1 MSALLVSDV
10 RFAIE
15 ELGVWSKIAA
25 PAPHGKAGAR
35 AVYVLDDDA
44 RVRSS
49 VVYILADGGYQPV
62 EFSEPAPMLE
72 QLKLVVPEIIVLD
85 LALGKSDA
93 VDVMRHLVDLKF
105 AGKILLIS
113 GRDEITLNEIQGIG
127 ERHGL
132 SMLPSL
138 RKPFRAVELTSRLS
152 SRTVAVDQAPT
163 RTPGEKITVDLLT
176 AINSDWLELW
186 YQPKIDL
193 RSFVV
198 CGAEA
203 LLRARHPV
211 HEILTPAA
219 LIPPAGSVLHQPLAK
234 FVIRRTMQD
243 WRFFA
248 GCGMP
253 LKLAINMPV
262 SVINAPDFMSGLREQ
277 LPTDTQFPGLVIE
290 VTEDEVI
297 RDLQWIR
304 EVSTQLKLYD
314 VGISIDDFGT
324 AHSSLSRLLELPCVE
339 LKLDRS
345 FVANC
350 AFEPLKYAV
359 CQTVVDL
366 AHRVGSRVCAE
377 GVEKVEDLM
386 AVIRMGCDTAQGYI
400 FAKAMPPGSFATDI
414 IARRAELAE
423 RFAQLAQARQTAV
436 ISASDRFA

>member
-1 MSALLVSDV
+1 MSSEIV
-10 RFAIE
+10 
-15 ELGVWSKIAA
+15 A
-25 PAPHGKAGAR
+25 PAPRGKTGAR

-105 AGKILLIS
+105 AGKLLLIS

-262 SVINAPDFMSGLREQ
+262 SVINAPDFMSSLREQ
-277 LPTDTQFPGLVIE
+277 LPTDTQFPGLIIE

-297 RDLQWIR
+297 RDLQWIH

-400 FAKAMPPGSFATDI
+400 FAKAMPPGTFATDI

-423 RFAQLAQARQTAV
+423 RFAHLAQARQTAV
-436 ISASDRFA
+436 IPASDRFA

>member
-1 MSALLVSDV
+1 M
-10 RFAIE
+10 
-15 ELGVWSKIAA
+15 SKIAA

-49 VVYILADGGYQPV
+49 VVYILTGGGYQPV

-152 SRTVAVDQAPT
+152 SRTVAVDRAPTT
-163 RTPGEKITVDLLT
+163 RTPDEKITVDLLT
-176 AINSDWLELW
+176 AINSGWLELW

-193 RSFVV
+193 QSFVV

-234 FVIRRTMQD
+234 FVIRRTMLD

-262 SVINAPDFMSGLREQ
+262 SVINAPDFMSSLREQ

-297 RDLQWIR
+297 RDLQWIH

-350 AFEPLKYAV
+350 AFEPLKYAL

-423 RFAQLAQARQTAV
+423 RFAHLAQARQTAV
-436 ISASDRFA
+436 MPASDRFA

>member
-1 MSALLVSDV
+1 MS
-10 RFAIE
+10 R
-15 ELGVWSKIAA
+15 IAV
-25 PAPHGKAGAR
+25 PGPHAKAGSR

-49 VVYILADGGYQPV
+49 VVYILANGGYQAV
-62 EFSEPAPMLE
+62 GFSEPAPMLDR
-72 QLKLVVPEIIVLD
+72 LKLVAPEVIVLD

-93 VDVMRHLVDLKF
+93 VDVMRQLVELKF

-127 ERHGL
+127 VRHGL

-138 RKPFRAVELTSRLS
+138 CKPFRADELTSRLT
-152 SRTVAVDQAPT
+152 SRTVAVDNAPTT
-163 RTPGEKITVDLLT
+163 RTPSEKITVDLLT
-176 AINSDWLELW
+176 AIDSGWLELW

-193 RSFVV
+193 QSFVV

-211 HEILTPAA
+211 HEILPPAA
-219 LIPPAGSVLHQPLAK
+219 LIPPAGSVLHQTLAK
-234 FVIRRTMQD
+234 FVIHRTIGD

-253 LKLAINMPV
+253 LKLAINLPV
-262 SVINAPDFMSGLREQ
+262 SVIGAPDFMSSLREQ
-277 LPTDTQFPGLVIE
+277 LPTDPQFPGLVIE

-377 GVEKVEDLM
+377 GVETVEDLM

-400 FAKAMPPGSFATDI
+400 FAKPMPPDTFATDI
-414 IARRAELAE
+414 IARRAELAQQ
-423 RFAQLAQARQTAV
+423 FAHLAQARPTAV
-436 ISASDRFA
+436 IPASDRSA

>member
-1 MSALLVSDV
+1 MS
-10 RFAIE
+10 
-15 ELGVWSKIAA
+15 SKIAA
-25 PAPHGKAGAR
+25 PAPHGKTGAR

-176 AINSDWLELW
+176 AIDSGWLELW

-253 LKLAINMPV
+253 LKLSINLPV

-277 LPTDTQFPGLVIE
+277 LPTDTQFPGLIIE

-423 RFAQLAQARQTAV
+423 RFAHLAQARQTAV
-436 ISASDRFA
+436 TPASDRFA

>member
-1 MSALLVSDV
+1 M
-10 RFAIE
+10 
-15 ELGVWSKIAA
+15 SKIAA
-25 PAPHGKAGAR
+25 PAPHGKAGTR

-113 GRDEITLNEIQGIG
+113 GRDEITLNQIQGIG

-132 SMLPSL
+132 SMLLSL
-138 RKPFRAVELTSRLS
+138 RKPFRAAELTSRLS

-176 AINSDWLELW
+176 AIDSGWLELW

-253 LKLAINMPV
+253 LKLSINMPV
-262 SVINAPDFMSGLREQ
+262 SVINAPDFMSDLREQ
-277 LPTDTQFPGLVIE
+277 LPTDTQFPGLIIE

-314 VGISIDDFGT
+314 VGISVDDFGT

-386 AVIRMGCDTAQGYI
+386 AIIRMGCDTAQGYI
-400 FAKAMPPGSFATDI
+400 FAKAMPPGTFATDI

-423 RFAQLAQARQTAV
+423 RFAHLAQARQTAL

>member
-1 MSALLVSDV
+1 LQP
-10 RFAIE
+10 R
-15 ELGVWSKIAA
+15 
-25 PAPHGKAGAR
+25 PPHGKAGAR

-93 VDVMRHLVDLKF
+93 VDVMRHLVDLEF

-176 AINSDWLELW
+176 AIDSGWLELW

-253 LKLAINMPV
+253 LKLSINMPV
-262 SVINAPDFMSGLREQ
+262 SVINAPDFMSDLREQ

-423 RFAQLAQARQTAV
+423 RFAHLAQARETAA

>member
-1 MSALLVSDV
+1 MTSNSLPQKTRHMETLW
-10 RFAIE
+10 I
-15 ELGVWSKIAA
+15 
-25 PAPHGKAGAR
+25 PM
-35 AVYVLDDDA
+35 
-44 RVRSS
+44 
-49 VVYILADGGYQPV
+49 ADGGYQPV
-62 EFSEPAPMLE
+62 EFSEPAPMLD
-72 QLKLVVPEIIVLD
+72 QLKLAVPEIIVLD

-93 VDVMRHLVDLKF
+93 VDVMRHLVDLEF

-113 GRDEITLNEIQGIG
+113 GRDEVTLHEIQGIG

-176 AINSDWLELW
+176 AIDSGWLELW

-234 FVIRRTMQD
+234 FVIRRTMLD

-248 GCGMP
+248 DCGMP
-253 LKLAINMPV
+253 LKLAINLPV

-423 RFAQLAQARQTAV
+423 RFAHLAQPRQTAV
-436 ISASDRFA
+436 TPASDRFG

>member
-1 MSALLVSDV
+1 
-10 RFAIE
+10 
-15 ELGVWSKIAA
+15 
-25 PAPHGKAGAR
+25 
-35 AVYVLDDDA
+35 
-44 RVRSS
+44 
-49 VVYILADGGYQPV
+49 
-62 EFSEPAPMLE
+62 MLE

-105 AGKILLIS
+105 VGKILLIS
-113 GRDEITLNEIQGIG
+113 GRDEITLKEIQGIG

-152 SRTVAVDQAPT
+152 SRTAAVDQAPT

-176 AINSDWLELW
+176 AIDSGWLELW

-253 LKLAINMPV
+253 LKLSINMPV

-386 AVIRMGCDTAQGYI
+386 AIIRMGCDTAQGYI
-400 FAKAMPPGSFATDI
+400 FAQAMPPGSFATDI

-423 RFAQLAQARQTAV
+423 RFAHLAQPRQTAV
-436 ISASDRFA
+436 TPASDRFG

>member
-1 MSALLVSDV
+1 MS
-10 RFAIE
+10 
-15 ELGVWSKIAA
+15 SKIAA

-105 AGKILLIS
+105 VGKILLIS

-176 AINSDWLELW
+176 AIDSGWLELW

-253 LKLAINMPV
+253 LKLSINMPV

-386 AVIRMGCDTAQGYI
+386 AIIRMGCDTAQGYI

-423 RFAQLAQARQTAV
+423 RFAHLAQARQTAV

>member
-1 MSALLVSDV
+1 MS
-10 RFAIE
+10 
-15 ELGVWSKIAA
+15 SKIEA
-25 PAPHGKAGAR
+25 PAPHGKAGTR

-49 VVYILADGGYQPV
+49 IVRILTGGGYRPV
-62 EFSEPAPMLE
+62 EFSEPVPMLE
-72 QLKLVVPEIIVLD
+72 QLKLVAPEIIVLD

-93 VDVMRHLVDLKF
+93 VDVMRHLADLKF

-113 GRDEITLNEIQGIG
+113 GRDEITLHEIQGIG
-127 ERHGL
+127 ERLGL

-138 RKPFRAVELTSRLS
+138 RKPFRAAELIIGLN
-152 SRTVAVDQAPT
+152 SRTVAVDRAPTT
-163 RTPGEKITVDLLT
+163 RTPDEKITVDLLT
-176 AINSDWLELW
+176 AINSGWLELW

-193 RSFVV
+193 QSFVV

-211 HEILTPAA
+211 HEILTPAV

-234 FVIRRTMQD
+234 FVIRRAMLD
-243 WRFFA
+243 WRLFA
-248 GCGMP
+248 DCGMP

-262 SVINAPDFMSGLREQ
+262 SVINAPDFMSSLREQ

-297 RDLQWIR
+297 RDLQWIH

-350 AFEPLKYAV
+350 AFEPLKYAL

-377 GVEKVEDLM
+377 GIEKVEDLM

-400 FAKAMPPGSFATDI
+400 FAKAMPPGTFATDI

-423 RFAQLAQARQTAV
+423 RFAHLAQARQAAV
-436 ISASDRFA
+436 IPASDRFA

>member
-1 MSALLVSDV
+1 MST
-10 RFAIE
+10 R
-15 ELGVWSKIAA
+15 
-25 PAPHGKAGAR
+25 APHGKTGAR

-62 EFSEPAPMLE
+62 EFSEPTPMLE

-138 RKPFRAVELTSRLS
+138 RKPFRAAELTSRLS

-176 AINSDWLELW
+176 AIDSGWLELW
-186 YQPKIDL
+186 YQPKVDL
-193 RSFVV
+193 QSFVV

-253 LKLAINMPV
+253 LKLSINLPV

-277 LPTDTQFPGLVIE
+277 LPTDTQFPGLIIE

-314 VGISIDDFGT
+314 VGISVDDFGT

-423 RFAQLAQARQTAV
+423 RFAHLAQARQTTV
-436 ISASDRFA
+436 TPASDRFA

>member
-1 MSALLVSDV
+1 
-10 RFAIE
+10 
-15 ELGVWSKIAA
+15 
-25 PAPHGKAGAR
+25 
-35 AVYVLDDDA
+35 
-44 RVRSS
+44 
-49 VVYILADGGYQPV
+49 
-62 EFSEPAPMLE
+62 MLE

-152 SRTVAVDQAPT
+152 SRTAAVDQAPT

-176 AINSDWLELW
+176 AIDSGWLELW

-253 LKLAINMPV
+253 LKLSINMPV

-277 LPTDTQFPGLVIE
+277 LPTDTQFPGLIIE

-314 VGISIDDFGT
+314 VGISVDDFGT

-423 RFAQLAQARQTAV
+423 RFAHLAQARQTTV
-436 ISASDRFA
+436 TPASDRFG

>member
-1 MSALLVSDV
+1 M
-10 RFAIE
+10 
-15 ELGVWSKIAA
+15 SKIAA

-176 AINSDWLELW
+176 AIDSGWLELW

-262 SVINAPDFMSGLREQ
+262 SVINAPDFMSSLREQ
-277 LPTDTQFPGLVIE
+277 LPTDTQFPGLIIE

-314 VGISIDDFGT
+314 VGISVDDFGT

-423 RFAQLAQARQTAV
+423 RFAHLAQARQTTV
-436 ISASDRFA
+436 TPASDRFA

>member
-1 MSALLVSDV
+1 MS
-10 RFAIE
+10 
-15 ELGVWSKIAA
+15 SKIAA

-105 AGKILLIS
+105 VGKILLIS

-176 AINSDWLELW
+176 AIDSGWLELW

-211 HEILTPAA
+211 HEILMPAV

-253 LKLAINMPV
+253 LKLAINLPV

-423 RFAQLAQARQTAV
+423 RFAHLAQARQTTV
-436 ISASDRFA
+436 TPASDRFA

>member
-1 MSALLVSDV
+1 M
-10 RFAIE
+10 
-15 ELGVWSKIAA
+15 SKIAA

-176 AINSDWLELW
+176 AIDSDWLELW

-253 LKLAINMPV
+253 LKLSINMPV
-262 SVINAPDFMSGLREQ
+262 SVINAPDFMSDLREQ

-297 RDLQWIR
+297 RDPQWIH

-423 RFAQLAQARQTAV
+423 RFAHLAQARQTAV

>member
-1 MSALLVSDV
+1 M
-10 RFAIE
+10 
-15 ELGVWSKIAA
+15 SKIAA
-25 PAPHGKAGAR
+25 PAPYGKTGAR

-253 LKLAINMPV
+253 LKLSINMPV
-262 SVINAPDFMSGLREQ
+262 SVINAPDFMSSLRQQ

-297 RDLQWIR
+297 RDPQWIH

-386 AVIRMGCDTAQGYI
+386 AVIHMGCDTAQGYI
-400 FAKAMPPGSFATDI
+400 FAQAMPPGSFATDI

-423 RFAQLAQARQTAV
+423 RFAHLAQARQTAV
-436 ISASDRFA
+436 TPASDRLG

>member
-1 MSALLVSDV
+1 M
-10 RFAIE
+10 
-15 ELGVWSKIAA
+15 SKIAA

-49 VVYILADGGYQPV
+49 VVYILADSGYQPV

-163 RTPGEKITVDLLT
+163 RTPAERITVDLLT
-176 AINSDWLELW
+176 AIDSDWLELW

-219 LIPPAGSVLHQPLAK
+219 FIPPAGSVLHQPLAK

-253 LKLAINMPV
+253 LKLSINMPV
-262 SVINAPDFMSGLREQ
+262 SVINAPDFMSSLREQ
-277 LPTDTQFPGLVIE
+277 LPTDTQFPGLIIE

-297 RDLQWIR
+297 RDLQRIH

-314 VGISIDDFGT
+314 VGISMDDFGT

-414 IARRAELAE
+414 IAQRAELAE
-423 RFAQLAQARQTAV
+423 RFAHLAQARQTAV
-436 ISASDRFA
+436 TPASDRFA

>member
-1 MSALLVSDV
+1 
-10 RFAIE
+10 
-15 ELGVWSKIAA
+15 
-25 PAPHGKAGAR
+25 
-35 AVYVLDDDA
+35 
-44 RVRSS
+44 
-49 VVYILADGGYQPV
+49 
-62 EFSEPAPMLE
+62 
-72 QLKLVVPEIIVLD
+72 
-85 LALGKSDA
+85 
-93 VDVMRHLVDLKF
+93 
-105 AGKILLIS
+105 
-113 GRDEITLNEIQGIG
+113 
-127 ERHGL
+127 
-132 SMLPSL
+132 MLPSL
-138 RKPFRAVELTSRLS
+138 RKPFRAGELTSRLS
-152 SRTVAVDQAPT
+152 SRTVAVDRAPTT
-163 RTPGEKITVDLLT
+163 RTPDEKITVDLLT
-176 AINSDWLELW
+176 AIDSGWLELW

-193 RSFVV
+193 QSFVV

-211 HEILTPAA
+211 HEILTPAV

-234 FVIRRTMQD
+234 FVIRRAMLD

-248 GCGMP
+248 DCGMP

-262 SVINAPDFMSGLREQ
+262 SVINAPDFMSSLREQ

-297 RDLQWIR
+297 RDLQWIH

-400 FAKAMPPGSFATDI
+400 FAKAMPPGTFATDI

-423 RFAQLAQARQTAV
+423 RFAHLRRL
-436 ISASDRFA
+436 DRPRSSQRPTDLRSPR

>member
-1 MSALLVSDV
+1 MS
-10 RFAIE
+10 
-15 ELGVWSKIAA
+15 SKIAA
-25 PAPHGKAGAR
+25 PPPHGKAGAR

-93 VDVMRHLVDLKF
+93 VDVMRHLVDLEF

-176 AINSDWLELW
+176 AIDSGWLELW

-193 RSFVV
+193 RSFAV

-234 FVIRRTMQD
+234 FVIRRAMLD

-253 LKLAINMPV
+253 LKLSINMPV
-262 SVINAPDFMSGLREQ
+262 SVINAPDFMSSLREQ

-297 RDLQWIR
+297 RDPQWIH

-386 AVIRMGCDTAQGYI
+386 AIIRMGCDTAQGYI

-423 RFAQLAQARQTAV
+423 RFAHLAQPRQTAV
-436 ISASDRFA
+436 TLASDRFG

>member
-1 MSALLVSDV
+1 M
-10 RFAIE
+10 
-15 ELGVWSKIAA
+15 SKIAA
-25 PAPHGKAGAR
+25 TAPRGKAGAG

-44 RVRSS
+44 LVRSS
-49 VVYILADGGYQPV
+49 IVCILTGGGYRPV

-72 QLKLVVPEIIVLD
+72 QLKLVAPEIIVLD

-105 AGKILLIS
+105 TGKILLIS
-113 GRDEITLNEIQGIG
+113 GRDEITLHEIQGIG

-138 RKPFRAVELTSRLS
+138 RKPFRAAELISGLS
-152 SRTVAVDQAPT
+152 SRTVAVDRAPTT
-163 RTPGEKITVDLLT
+163 RTPGEKITIDLLT
-176 AINSDWLELW
+176 AINSGWLELW

-193 RSFVV
+193 QSFVV

-211 HEILTPAA
+211 HEILTPAV

-234 FVIRRTMQD
+234 FVIRRAMLD

-253 LKLAINMPV
+253 LKLSINMPV
-262 SVINAPDFMSGLREQ
+262 SVINAPDFMSSLREQ

-297 RDLQWIR
+297 RDLQWIH

-350 AFEPLKYAV
+350 AFEPLKYAL

-366 AHRVGSRVCAE
+366 AHRVGGRVCAE

-400 FAKAMPPGSFATDI
+400 FAKAMPPGTFATDI

-423 RFAQLAQARQTAV
+423 RFAHLAQARQAV
-436 ISASDRFA
+436 VIPASDRIA

>member
-1 MSALLVSDV
+1 M
-10 RFAIE
+10 
-15 ELGVWSKIAA
+15 SKIAA

-49 VVYILADGGYQPV
+49 VVCILADGGYQPV
-62 EFSEPAPMLE
+62 EFSEPAPMLD
-72 QLKLVVPEIIVLD
+72 QLKLAVPEIIVLD

-138 RKPFRAVELTSRLS
+138 RKPFRAAELTSRLS

-176 AINSDWLELW
+176 AIDSGWLELW

-248 GCGMP
+248 GCGMA
-253 LKLAINMPV
+253 LKLSINLPV

-386 AVIRMGCDTAQGYI
+386 AVIHMGCDTAQGYI
-400 FAKAMPPGSFATDI
+400 FAQAMPPGSFATDI

-423 RFAQLAQARQTAV
+423 RFAHLAQPRQTAV

>member
-1 MSALLVSDV
+1 M
-10 RFAIE
+10 
-15 ELGVWSKIAA
+15 SKIAA
-25 PAPHGKAGAR
+25 LPPHGKVGSR
-35 AVYVLDDDA
+35 VVYVLDDDA
-44 RVRSS
+44 RVRYS
-49 VVYILADGGYQPV
+49 ILCILTARGYQPV
-62 EFSEPAPMLE
+62 EFSEPGRMLE

-93 VDVMRHLVDLKF
+93 VDVMRHLVELKF
-105 AGKILLIS
+105 EGKILLIS
-113 GRDEITLNEIQGIG
+113 GRDESTLSKIQGIG

-138 RKPFRAVELTSRLS
+138 RKPFRADELTNRLTSRA
-152 SRTVAVDQAPT
+152 VAVDQAPT
-163 RTPGEKITVDLLT
+163 RTPGEKITVDLRN
-176 AINSDWLELW
+176 AIDSNWLELW

-193 RSFVV
+193 QSFIV

-203 LLRARHPV
+203 LLRARHPE
-211 HEILTPAA
+211 HGILTPAA
-219 LIPPAGSVLHQPLAK
+219 LIPPAGSVLHQTLAK
-234 FVIRRTMQD
+234 FVIRRTMRD

-253 LKLAINMPV
+253 LKLAINLPV
-262 SVINAPDFMSGLREQ
+262 SVINAPDFMSSLREQ
-277 LPTDTQFPGLVIE
+277 LPTDTRFPGLVIE

-297 RDLQWIR
+297 RDLQWILDL
-304 EVSTQLKLYD
+304 STQLKLYD
-314 VGISIDDFGT
+314 VGLSIDDFGT

-400 FAKAMPPGSFATDI
+400 FAKAMPPETFATDI

-423 RFAQLAQARQTAV
+423 RFAHLVQAPPTAAV
-436 ISASDRFA
+436 PASDRFA

>member
-1 MSALLVSDV
+1 
-10 RFAIE
+10 
-15 ELGVWSKIAA
+15 
-25 PAPHGKAGAR
+25 
-35 AVYVLDDDA
+35 
-44 RVRSS
+44 
-49 VVYILADGGYQPV
+49 
-62 EFSEPAPMLE
+62 
-72 QLKLVVPEIIVLD
+72 
-85 LALGKSDA
+85 
-93 VDVMRHLVDLKF
+93 
-105 AGKILLIS
+105 
-113 GRDEITLNEIQGIG
+113 
-127 ERHGL
+127 
-132 SMLPSL
+132 MLPSL

-152 SRTVAVDQAPT
+152 SRTAAVDQAPT

-176 AINSDWLELW
+176 AIDSGWLELW

-253 LKLAINMPV
+253 LKLSINMPV

-277 LPTDTQFPGLVIE
+277 LPTDTQFPGLIIE

-314 VGISIDDFGT
+314 VGISVDDFGT

-400 FAKAMPPGSFATDI
+400 FAQAMPPGSFATDI

-423 RFAQLAQARQTAV
+423 RFAHLAQARQTTV
-436 ISASDRFA
+436 TPASDRFA

>member
-1 MSALLVSDV
+1 V
-10 RFAIE
+10 
-15 ELGVWSKIAA
+15 
-25 PAPHGKAGAR
+25 
-35 AVYVLDDDA
+35 VYVLDDDA

-49 VVYILADGGYQPV
+49 IVCILAHGGYQPV

-113 GRDEITLNEIQGIG
+113 GRDEITLHEIQGIG

-138 RKPFRAVELTSRLS
+138 CKPFRAGELTSRLS
-152 SRTVAVDQAPT
+152 SRTVAADRAPTT
-163 RTPGEKITVDLLT
+163 RTPDEKITVDLLT
-176 AINSDWLELW
+176 AIDSGWLEMW

-193 RSFVV
+193 QSFAA

-211 HEILTPAA
+211 HGILTPAA
-219 LIPPAGSVLHQPLAK
+219 LIPPAGDILHQTLAK
-234 FVIRRTMQD
+234 FIIRRTMQD

-253 LKLAINMPV
+253 LKLAINLPV
-262 SVINAPDFMSGLREQ
+262 SVINAPDFISGLREQ
-277 LPTDTQFPGLVIE
+277 LPTDTRFPGLIIE

-297 RDLQWIR
+297 RDLQWIQ

-314 VGISIDDFGT
+314 VEISIDDFGT

-386 AVIRMGCDTAQGYI
+386 AVIRMGCDMAQGYI
-400 FAKAMPPGSFATDI
+400 FAKAMPPGAFATDI
-414 IARRAELAE
+414 IAQRAELAE
-423 RFAQLAQARQTAV
+423 QFARLAQARPTAV
-436 ISASDRFA
+436 IPASDRFG

>member
-1 MSALLVSDV
+1 M
-10 RFAIE
+10 
-15 ELGVWSKIAA
+15 
-25 PAPHGKAGAR
+25 
-35 AVYVLDDDA
+35 LD
-44 RVRSS
+44 
-49 VVYILADGGYQPV
+49 
-62 EFSEPAPMLE
+62 
-72 QLKLVVPEIIVLD
+72 QLKLAVPEIIVLD

-176 AINSDWLELW
+176 AIDSGWLELW

-253 LKLAINMPV
+253 LKLSINMPV
-262 SVINAPDFMSGLREQ
+262 SVINAPDFMSDLREQ

-314 VGISIDDFGT
+314 VGISVDDFGT

-423 RFAQLAQARQTAV
+423 RFAHLAQPRQTAV
-436 ISASDRFA
+436 TPASDRFG